1 MRHVVRRTAFPDF
14 ELKSFDLLGVGR
26 LFSLRKTA
34 DGVSPAFGTEELQV
48 ENIPSAA
55 QAVYLTSH
63 GNFYMYNSGDLWRST
78 GAYGNFYRIGTGFTS
93 PPYFA
98 ECCDGDED
106 FTIIGDGQ
114 KALRSDYTLTEG
126 TTCPPIKL
134 GVGCYSRIF
143 GVDSSDSHV
152 LRWSAA
158 GDVTDWEESAA
169 GAGHVRLDP
178 VGGDIVRLVPLGGD
192 LIAVRS
198 HGIAKITA
206 GGEGE
211 DFKVEYACGD
221 FGEVIEN
228 AVVCCADKIYFF
240 AKDGLY
246 CFDGNVK
253 KADFDG
259 LEGFSEVTCAAACGN
274 RIFAGGKLDG
284 QYAIACIGTDGGGVS
299 YVARRADCI
308 CAVGRVFFY
317 DGTAPAELVPS
328 AEEGE
333 WKSGETDF
341 GVHGKKFLHSI
352 VADGNLTSLTVS
364 DGTYSRTF
372 SDVNGEIKVGMAG
385 EKFSFDFLCEGEVK
399 ALSARY
405 VSRR

>member
-34 DGVSPAFGTEELQV
+34 DGVSPAFGAEELQV

-253 KADFDG
+253 RADFDG

-284 QYAIACIGTDGGGVS
+284 QYVIASIGTDGGGVS

-308 CAVGRVFFY
+308 CAAGRVFFY

-341 GVHGKKFLHSI
+341 GVHGKKFCTAL
-352 VADGNLTSLTVS
+352 
-364 DGTYSRTF
+364 SRT
-372 SDVNGEIKVGMAG
+372 EI
-385 EKFSFDFLCEGEVK
+385 
-399 ALSARY
+399 
-405 VSRR
+405 

>member
-34 DGVSPAFGTEELQV
+34 DGVSPAFGAEELQV

-221 FGEVIEN
+221 FGEVIAN
-228 AVVCCADKIYFF
+228 AIVCCADKIYFF

-253 KADFDG
+253 RADFDG

-308 CAVGRVFFY
+308 
-317 DGTAPAELVPS
+317 
-328 AEEGE
+328 
-333 WKSGETDF
+333 
-341 GVHGKKFLHSI
+341 
-352 VADGNLTSLTVS
+352 
-364 DGTYSRTF
+364 
-372 SDVNGEIKVGMAG
+372 
-385 EKFSFDFLCEGEVK
+385 
-399 ALSARY
+399 
-405 VSRR
+405 

>member
-1 MRHVVRRTAFPDF
+1 MRHVVRRTVFPDF
-14 ELKSFDLLGVGR
+14 ELKSRDLLGEGR
-26 LFSLRKTA
+26 LFSLERTA
-34 DGVSPAFGTEELQV
+34 DGLVPAFGVEELQV
-48 ENIPSAA
+48 SNIPAAA

-98 ECCDGDED
+98 ECCNGEED

-126 TTCPPIKL
+126 ITCPPIKL
-134 GVGCYSRIF
+134 GVGCYSRMF

-178 VGGDIVRLVPLGGD
+178 VRGDIVRLVSLGGK
-192 LIAVRS
+192 LIAVRRN
-198 HGIAKITA
+198 GITKIAA

-211 DFKVEYACGD
+211 DFVVENVDGD
-221 FGEVIEN
+221 FGEVLEN
-228 AVVCCADKIYFF
+228 TVVCCADKIYFF

-246 CFDGNVK
+246 CFDGDIER
-253 KADFDG
+253 ADFDG
-259 LEGFSEVTCAAACGN
+259 LEGFSEVACAAACGN

-284 QYAIACIGTDGGGVS
+284 QYAIACIETGGGGVS

-308 CAVGRVFFY
+308 CAAGRVFFY
-317 DGTAPAELVPS
+317 GGGAPAEIVPTAQS
-328 AEEGE
+328 GE
-333 WKSGETDF
+333 WKSGNTDL
-341 GVHGKKFLHSI
+341 GVRGKKFLHSV

-364 DGTYSRTF
+364 NGVYSRTF
-372 SDVNGEIKVGMAG
+372 SDVSGEIKVGMPG
-385 EKFSFDFLCEGEVK
+385 ERFSFEFTCAGRVR
-399 ALSARY
+399 ALYARY

>member
-1 MRHVVRRTAFPDF
+1 MRHVVRRTVFPDF
-14 ELKSFDLLGVGR
+14 GLKSFDLLGGGR
-26 LFSLRKTA
+26 LFSLRRTA
-34 DGVSPAFGTEELQV
+34 GGVVPAFGAEQLQV
-48 ENIPSAA
+48 QNIPSAA
-55 QAVYLTSH
+55 QAVYFTSH

-78 GAYGNFYRIGTGFTS
+78 GAYGNFYRVGTGFTS

-114 KALRSDYTLTEG
+114 KALRADYTLTEG
-126 TTCPPIKL
+126 TSCPPIKL

-158 GDVTDWEESAA
+158 GDAGDWEESAA

-178 VGGDIVRLVPLGGD
+178 VGGDVVRLVPLGGK
-192 LIAVRS
+192 LVAVHR
-198 HGIAKITA
+198 HGIARITA

-211 DFKVEYACGD
+211 DFKVEYPGGD

-228 AVVCCADKIYFF
+228 TVVCCADKIYFF

-253 KADFDG
+253 RADFDG

-284 QYAIACIGTDGGGVS
+284 QYAIACIGTDGGVS

-308 CAVGRVFFY
+308 CAAGRVFFY

-352 VADGNLTSLTVS
+352 VVDGNLTSLTVS

-372 SDVNGEIKVGMAG
+372 SDVSGEIAVGMAG
-385 EKFSFDFLCEGEVK
+385 ERFSLSFTCGGRVR